1 MFLTTS
7 ISRPSRRRRR
17 RRRRRIR
24 AMRWRLKAIERPQQR
39 SRQALCH
46 KLFSMQAALKEFLIL
61 PPTPENK
68 ALFLSQWP
76 LASLFGA
83 ITETGDK
90 LNDLIVRRAFFAVL

>member
-1 MFLTTS
+1 
-7 ISRPSRRRRR
+7 
-17 RRRRRIR
+17 
-24 AMRWRLKAIERPQQR
+24 
-39 SRQALCH
+39 
-46 KLFSMQAALKEFLIL
+46 MQAALKEFLIL

-90 LNDLIVRRAFFAVL
+90 LNDLIVRSHPLSLLLKFLCTS

>member
-1 MFLTTS
+1 
-7 ISRPSRRRRR
+7 
-17 RRRRRIR
+17 
-24 AMRWRLKAIERPQQR
+24 
-39 SRQALCH
+39 
-46 KLFSMQAALKEFLIL
+46 MQAALKEFLIL

-90 LNDLIVRRAFFAVL
+90 LNDLIVRQNLISICRFFFASQSPPLRRSRHSIACLKASRVSTFCRWQRWALALF

>member
-1 MFLTTS
+1 M
-7 ISRPSRRRRR
+7 
-17 RRRRRIR
+17 
-24 AMRWRLKAIERPQQR
+24 
-39 SRQALCH
+39 
-46 KLFSMQAALKEFLIL
+46 SMQAALKEFLIL

-90 LNDLIVRRAFFAVL
+90 LNDLIVPPQPLNPKPLITMKPEPLRNL

>member
-1 MFLTTS
+1 
-7 ISRPSRRRRR
+7 
-17 RRRRRIR
+17 
-24 AMRWRLKAIERPQQR
+24 
-39 SRQALCH
+39 
-46 KLFSMQAALKEFLIL
+46 MQAALKEFLIL

-90 LNDLIVRRAFFAVL
+90 LNDLIVR